1 MGEAHKLDRHYR
13 YTKQAFG
20 DKHFNLMFS
29 DHKRPGGDSLR
40 EVSARGLCERSLREV
55 SARELYILVRAAVLN
70 SSLPV
75 DDKFPETFFLS
86 HEVYCLDDLLPSVFS
101 LPMRS
106 NNLWDRKRCLRKK
119 QFQKFIPGRDFL
131 HHVWITSKVE
141 ELYSA
146 LRNKTLKTTIMKSAH

>member
-1 MGEAHKLDRHYR
+1 
-13 YTKQAFG
+13 
-20 DKHFNLMFS
+20 MFS
-29 DHKRPGGDSLR
+29 DHKRPGGDS
-40 EVSARGLCERSLREV
+40 
-55 SARELYILVRAAVLN
+55 
-70 SSLPV
+70 SLPV
-75 DDKFPETFFLS
+75 DDKLPETLS
-86 HEVYCLDDLLPSVFS
+86 HEVYCLDDLLPCVFS
-101 LPMRS
+101 LRMRS

>member
-1 MGEAHKLDRHYR
+1 MDEAHKLDRHYR
-13 YTKQAFG
+13 YTKQAFS
-20 DKHFNLMFS
+20 DNLFFLSYFFFDLMFS
-29 DHKRPGGDSLR
+29 DHKKPGGDSLR
-40 EVSARGLCERSLREV
+40 EVSAK
-55 SARELYILVRAAVLN
+55 ELYILVRAAVLN

-101 LPMRS
+101 LRMRS

-119 QFQKFIPGRDFL
+119 KFQKFIPGRDFL
-131 HHVWITSKVE
+131 HHVWVTSKVE

>member
-75 DDKFPETFFLS
+75 DEKFPETFFLS

-101 LPMRS
+101 LRMRS
-106 NNLWDRKRCLRKK
+106 NNL
-119 QFQKFIPGRDFL
+119 
-131 HHVWITSKVE
+131 
-141 ELYSA
+141 
-146 LRNKTLKTTIMKSAH
+146 

>member
-1 MGEAHKLDRHYR
+1 MILCER
-13 YTKQAFG
+13 
-20 DKHFNLMFS
+20 
-29 DHKRPGGDSLR
+29 SLR

-75 DDKFPETFFLS
+75 DEKFPETFFLS

-101 LPMRS
+101 LRMRS

-131 HHVWITSKVE
+131 YHVWITSKVE

>member
-40 EVSARGLCERSLREV
+40 EVSAR
-55 SARELYILVRAAVLN
+55 ELYILVRAAVLN

-75 DDKFPETFFLS
+75 DEKFPETFFLS

-101 LPMRS
+101 LRMRS
-106 NNLWDRKRCLRKK
+106 NNLWNRKRCLRKK
-119 QFQKFIPGRDFL
+119 QFQKFIPGRDF
-131 HHVWITSKVE
+131 
-141 ELYSA
+141 
-146 LRNKTLKTTIMKSAH
+146 

>member
-13 YTKQAFG
+13 YTKQAFS
-20 DKHFNLMFS
+20 DNLFFLSYFFFDLMFS
-29 DHKRPGGDSLR
+29 DHKKPGRD
-40 EVSARGLCERSLREV
+40 SLREV

-101 LPMRS
+101 LRMRS
-106 NNLWDRKRCLRKK
+106 NNLWDRKN
-119 QFQKFIPGRDFL
+119 
-131 HHVWITSKVE
+131 V
-141 ELYSA
+141 
-146 LRNKTLKTTIMKSAH
+146 

>member
-13 YTKQAFG
+13 YTKQAFS
-20 DKHFNLMFS
+20 DNLFFLSYFFFDLMFS
-29 DHKRPGGDSLR
+29 DHKKPGGD
-40 EVSARGLCERSLREV
+40 SLREV

-101 LPMRS
+101 LRMRS
-106 NNLWDRKRCLRKK
+106 MTCWIEKDVWEKNNSTSLS
-119 QFQKFIPGRDFL
+119 QVGISYIMYGL
-131 HHVWITSKVE
+131 HQRSKNCTVP
-141 ELYSA
+141 
-146 LRNKTLKTTIMKSAH
+146 